1 MAVFSFLVSS
11 VFGMVSGLTCWLF
24 FSYTPLAAFGLYLS
38 LSIVVGMALIIAG
51 MLAMQTPADRLS
63 A

>member
-11 VFGMVSGLTCWLF
+11 LFGMISGLICWAYLGY
-24 FSYTPLAAFGLYLS
+24 SALSAFGLYLS
-38 LSIVVGMALIIAG
+38 LSMVVGMALVLAG
-51 MLAMQTPADRLS
+51 MMAVQAAGDKVG